1 MTPSIFKTC
10 HAWAKISVPL
20 VPGALN
26 LQTTGEANFAST
38 YKGKKGIE
46 ELKIMALLTA
56 HKK

>member
-26 LQTTGEANFAST
+26 LQSGEILRT
-38 YKGKKGIE
+38 LKGKKIKE
-46 ELKIMALLTA
+46 EPKLLTILAA